1 LVLIPKGNFL
11 AIFCAQGLQSY
22 HFYAIL
28 LLKRKLSSLKG
39 KSMNILFINACVRKE
54 SRTLVL
60 AKDIL
65 NKMQG
70 EITEIHLANENL
82 APLDRVTLEKRE
94 RLLKSKDM
102 DDPLF
107 QYAKQF
113 AQADEIV
120 IAAPFW
126 DLSFPSILKIY
137 LEQITVAGITFE
149 YRNGCPTGLC
159 KAKRLVYVTTAG
171 GEIFCDFGYAY
182 IKAIANNF
190 FGIQDTVAYRA
201 TNLDVL
207 GISADELLQKA
218 TISTVQ

>member
-1 LVLIPKGNFL
+1 
-11 AIFCAQGLQSY
+11 
-22 HFYAIL
+22 
-28 LLKRKLSSLKG
+28 
-39 KSMNILFINACVRKE
+39 MNILFINACVRKE

-70 EITEIHLANENL
+70 TITEIDLSKEGL
-82 APLDRVTLEKRE
+82 APLNRDSLEARE
-94 RLLKSKDM
+94 RLLKSGDVNAPM
-102 DDPLF
+102 L

-137 LEQITVAGITFE
+137 MEQITVAGITFE

-171 GEIFCDFGYAY
+171 GEIFCDFGYSY
-182 IKAIANNF
+182 IKTLANNF
-190 FGIQDTVAYRA
+190 YGIKDTLSYRA
-201 TNLDVL
+201 TNLDVQ
-207 GISADELLQKA
+207 GISADELLRKA
-218 TISTVQ
+218 TISMVK

>member
-1 LVLIPKGNFL
+1 MVQFRFL
-11 AIFCAQGLQSY
+11 FIIVVCRCLPIEI
-22 HFYAIL
+22 FYAIL
-28 LLKRKLSSLKG
+28 LKKIATIKE
-39 KSMNILFINACVRKE
+39 KTVNILFINACVRKE

-60 AKDIL
+60 AKDVL
-65 NKMQG
+65 SKMQG
-70 EITEIHLANENL
+70 DITEVNLEKENL
-82 APLDRVTLEKRE
+82 APLNCQSLAERE
-94 RLLKSKDM
+94 RLLNAGEVEAPM
-102 DDPLF
+102 LR
-107 QYAKQF
+107 YAKQF

-137 LEQITVAGITFE
+137 MEQIMVAGITFE

-190 FGIQDTVAYRA
+190 FGIQDTIAYRA
-201 TNLDVL
+201 TNLDVQ
-207 GISADELLQKA
+207 GISANALLKEA
-218 TISTVQ
+218 TISTVK